1 MDYSGFVFGDIKVL
15 KRADGDLERV
25 RNSLKEKGRTQ
36 SPKYECK
43 CLLCGKIFVADIY
56 SIKNRK
62 NKNCGCEKMKYNL
75 KGKRFGSLTAINP
88 LCKNAHGEMI
98 WECLCDCG
106 TICQKTSYA
115 LRHNDK
121 ISCPNCRNKK
131 ISEKNRKYI
140 IENKRIKEAY
150 VNMKTRCYNPKSLSY
165 KTYGARGITVCDEWK
180 KSYSAFQ
187 AWALSN
193 GYSDDLTID
202 RINNDGNYEPSN
214 CRWVS
219 RTEQCNNRT
228 SSRYLFLKEEKDT
241 LANWSRRLKIP
252 YAFIQYRADRGKD
265 LEQIIYE
272 WENRANTRHS

>member
-1 MDYSGFVFGDIKVL
+1 MYMDYSGFVFDNIKVL

-36 SPKYECK
+36 NPKYECK

-88 LCKNAHGEMI
+88 LFKNAHGEMV

-165 KTYGARGITVCDEWK
+165 KTYGARGITVCDEWNEHFEPFYEW
-180 KSYSAFQ
+180 SME
-187 AWALSN
+187 N
-193 GYSDDLTID
+193 GWEEGLQID

-214 CRWVS
+214 CRYVS
-219 RTEQCNNRT
+219 SKVNCNNRST
-228 SSRYLFLKEEKDT
+228 TRKIEIDGITHSITEWCEIFNIKPQTLYSKSDEKVKEI
-241 LANWSRRLKIP
+241 LINLYANIEL
-252 YAFIQYRADRGKD
+252 
-265 LEQIIYE
+265 
-272 WENRANTRHS
+272 T